1 MQVHVGCTCTVVT
14 GRLCVYVCARR
25 EGNGERVAS
34 VCPASVEQGRRKDR
48 GSNRLVGGREERERE
63 KADRGC
69 ERDSF
74 QSVSLERGRVS
85 RARNGRRTRGG
96 PELGGGGEG
105 R

>member
-1 MQVHVGCTCTVVT
+1 M
-14 GRLCVYVCARR
+14 GRGWRACVRR
-25 EGNGERVAS
+25 AW
-34 VCPASVEQGRRKDR
+34 
-48 GSNRLVGGREERERE
+48 NRDGGRIEGRIGSLEEGKRERERE
-63 KADRGC
+63 KADRGS